1 MTRFYK
7 GQPSECVHGN
17 FLQSSMSIRGNESQV
32 SNIKLLTFVK
42 PLRNVDDHF
51 LGYLISDIKILIL
64 SANRCIF
71 IETYW

>member
-1 MTRFYK
+1 
-7 GQPSECVHGN
+7 
-17 FLQSSMSIRGNESQV
+17 MSIRGNESQV

-42 PLRNVDDHF
+42 PLRNMDDHF